1 MGQDLNR
8 LDDLGNPRWRIHD
21 LESSQVVEEA
31 IEILQYFR
39 REFDARHAAR
49 SATELASHWLA
60 RALATRSRFEPVFN
74 CIPGNRL
81 PGRPQLRPTFV
92 GDVVEGLIEFG
103 LLHRLRDGIHH
114 ERVSRLSRA
123 LCRSGY
129 ASLQRLFNTN
139 GRRHDSDM

>member
-8 LDDLGNPRWRIHD
+8 LDDLGNPRRRIHD

-60 RALATRSRFEPVFN
+60 RALATRSRFE
-74 CIPGNRL
+74 
-81 PGRPQLRPTFV
+81 QLRPTFV

-123 LCRSGY
+123 LRRSGY
-129 ASLQRLFNTN
+129 ASLQRLFNTD